1 MILRRSKTYYKYLM
15 SYVALLVTTVLALL
29 IFSQAFLVTQL
40 RNSLEDAHRSRV
52 RQTVQ
57 ELDSDLQQI
66 QTIDYQISSVNENFF
81 SYYLEAPSPM
91 RDLRLVNEFKNLLA
105 PSTLIAEMALVDAD
119 ADNVYTSTAVYAK
132 ELFFDS
138 IFHFDEWNDPIGDLT
153 ELKERII
160 RPAKRVTRLT
170 ENTNST
176 EGYIAFI
183 NAPSV
188 FSRLQDAVL
197 MFFVREEHFL
207 SRLSPKDTPSQ
218 HGAILDGTGRVI
230 VSTLPL
236 TEELTPTATHL
247 LHNHTDY
254 LVFQEASSIT
264 DWTYFFF
271 LPTAETLA
279 PLYRTQVTLTVFLL
293 AVLLAG
299 GLVIHYAMRLN
310 YKPIQELTE
319 ALGRSGSDDFESLRD
334 AIDSLSA
341 QNESMRTQLMS
352 SPDGQALKDSLLFSL
367 LKGKF
372 DSFEDYNREATS
384 LGMTFVKPCY
394 QVLMLRLF
402 DQEAELPRQTLSEAF
417 AECLGAGFTW
427 HFRDLF
433 EQSMFVCLVGMEDGT
448 EDILAERCL
457 QLLDVCAE
465 KHGLTFTIG
474 ASGCYSDITRLST
487 ACFEATQAVREHFI
501 RGRHQLIRYSE
512 LSRTLTSQTYDHL
525 SSLSVLA
532 NQTPQQQMQ
541 TIRRFVENLKA
552 DKVPALLAKSY
563 CNSAVQMLIANVSRP
578 VNMEDLFT
586 ITYLRTADDYL
597 AFMLHMLDPEPER
610 VPAAD
615 VSPDAPVTELLS
627 RIYACIT
634 SSYDDCSFS
643 VQDAAD
649 KLGLSS
655 SYLSQYFK
663 QQTGDTLIGYVA
675 NLRIRKA
682 CSLLET
688 TTMPLQMVSESVGYY
703 NLNSFI
709 RRFKQI
715 TGLTPGEYRKNHQ

>member
-1 MILRRSKTYYKYLM
+1 MILRRSKTYYKYLL
-15 SYVALLVTTVLALL
+15 SYVALLVTAVLALL
-29 IFSQAFLVTQL
+29 IFSQAFLITQL
-40 RNSLEDAHRSRV
+40 RHSLEDAHRSRL

-57 ELDSDLQQI
+57 ELDGDLQSI
-66 QTIDYQISSVNENFF
+66 QTIDYQISSANENFF
-81 SYYLEAPSPM
+81 SYYFEAPSPM

-160 RPAKRVTRLT
+160 RPAKRVTRLSENINGT
-170 ENTNST
+170 ES
-176 EGYIAFI
+176 YIAFI

-207 SRLSPKDTPSQ
+207 SRLSPKETPSQ

-236 TEELTPTATHL
+236 TEELTLTDTHL
-247 LHNHTDY
+247 RHNRTDY
-254 LVFQEASSIT
+254 LIFQEASSIT
-264 DWTYFFF
+264 DWTYYFF

-372 DSFEDYNREATS
+372 DSFETYNREAAS

-402 DQEAELPRQTLSEAF
+402 DQEAELPRQTLSDAF

-457 QLLDVCAE
+457 HLLDVCAE

-474 ASGCYSDITRLST
+474 ASGCYSDIARLST

-512 LSRTLTSQTYDHL
+512 LSRTLTSQTYDYLSHL
-525 SSLSVLA
+525 SALA

-541 TIRRFVENLKA
+541 TIRRFVESLKA

-563 CNSAVQMLIANVSRP
+563 CNSAVQMLISNVSRP

-688 TTMPLQMVSESVGYY
+688 TTMPLQMISESVGYY

>member
-1 MILRRSKTYYKYLM
+1 MFLHRSKTYYKYLF
-15 SYVALLVTTVLALL
+15 SYVALLLTAVLALL
-29 IFSQAFLVTQL
+29 IFSQAFFVAQL
-40 RNSLEDAHRSRV
+40 RSSLEDVHRSRL

-57 ELDSDLQQI
+57 ELDADIQQI
-66 QTIDYQISSVNENFF
+66 YTIDYQISSVNENFL
-81 SYYLEAPSPM
+81 SYYLEVPSPM

-119 ADNVYTSTAVYAK
+119 SDTVYTSTAAYAK
-132 ELFFDS
+132 SLFFDS
-138 IFHFDEWNDPIGDLT
+138 IFSFDEWADPAGDLT
-153 ELKERII
+153 KLKARIV
-160 RPAKRVTRLT
+160 RPAERVNGTD
-170 ENTNST
+170 N
-176 EGYIAFI
+176 YITFI

-207 SRLSPKDTPSQ
+207 SSLSPETSPTQ
-218 HGAILDGTGRVI
+218 QGAIVDERGSLI

-236 TEELTPTATHL
+236 EQEITGSSFRFDGVE
-247 LHNHTDY
+247 Y
-254 LVFQEASSIT
+254 IVFREPST
-264 DWTYFFF
+264 VMDWTYVF
-271 LPTAETLA
+271 LLPSGETLA
-279 PLYRTQVTLTVFLL
+279 PLNRAQVTLLVFLL
-293 AVLLAG
+293 AVLAAG
-299 GLVIHYAMRLN
+299 SLVIHYAMRLN
-310 YKPIQELTE
+310 YKPIKELTE

-334 AIDSLSA
+334 AIDSLST
-341 QNESMRTQLMS
+341 QNEHMRAQLMC

-372 DSFEDYNREATS
+372 DSFEAYNREAAP
-384 LGMTFVKPCY
+384 LGMTFDKPCY

-402 DQEAELPRQTLSEAF
+402 DQEGELPRQVLADAF
-417 AECLGAGFTW
+417 AECFGAEFSW

-433 EQSMFVCLVGMEDGT
+433 EQSMFVCLVGMDAGMEET
-448 EDILAERCL
+448 LMARSL
-457 QLLDVCAE
+457 RLLDVCAE
-465 KHGLTFTIG
+465 KHGLTFSIG
-474 ASGCYSDITRLST
+474 ASNCYTDVAHLST

-512 LSRTLTSQTYDHL
+512 LSRTLTAETNHL
-525 SSLSVLA
+525 SSLSVLSG
-532 NQTPQQQMQ
+532 QTPQQQMQ
-541 TIRRFVENLKA
+541 TIRRFIEALKA

-563 CNSAVQMLIANVSRP
+563 CNSAVQLLIANVSRP

-597 AFMLHMLDPEPER
+597 AFMLHMLDTEPEP
-610 VPAAD
+610 VPVVDA
-615 VSPDAPVTELLS
+615 SPDVPMTELLS
-627 RIYACIT
+627 RIYACIAD
-634 SSYDDCSFS
+634 SYDDCSFS
-643 VQDAAD
+643 IQDAAD
-649 KLGLSS
+649 KLGLSA

-663 QQTGDTLIGYVA
+663 QQTGDTLTGYVA
-675 NLRIRKA
+675 GLRIRKA

-715 TGLTPGEYRKNHQ
+715 TGVTPGEYRRVHQ

>member
-1 MILRRSKTYYKYLM
+1 MFLRRSKTYYKYLF
-15 SYVALLVTTVLALL
+15 SYVALLLTAVLALL
-29 IFSQAFLVTQL
+29 IFSQAFFVTQL
-40 RNSLEDAHRSRV
+40 RNSLEDVHRSRL

-57 ELDSDLQQI
+57 EMDSDIQQI
-66 QTIDYQISSVNENFF
+66 RTIDYQVSSVNENFL
-81 SYYLEAPSPM
+81 SYYLEVPSPM

-105 PSTLIAEMALVDAD
+105 PSTLIAEMALVDAED
-119 ADNVYTSTAVYAK
+119 DNVYTSTAVYAK
-132 ELFFDS
+132 TLFFDS
-138 IFHFDEWNDPIGDLT
+138 IFAFDDWENPITD
-153 ELKERII
+153 LKELRSRIV
-160 RPAKRVTRLT
+160 RPAERINGTDR
-170 ENTNST
+170 
-176 EGYIAFI
+176 YITFI

-207 SRLSPKDTPSQ
+207 SRLTPKETPTQ
-218 HGAILDGTGRVI
+218 QGAILDDSGNVI

-236 TEELTPTATHL
+236 GQEFSTADGNL
-247 LHNHTDY
+247 RYDGTDY
-254 LVFQEASSIT
+254 LVFQEPSAVI
-264 DWTYFFF
+264 DWTYYFF
-271 LPTAETLA
+271 LPLHETLE
-279 PLYRTQVTLTVFLL
+279 PLYLAQVTLAIFLI
-293 AVLLAG
+293 AVLAAG
-299 GLVIHYAMRLN
+299 ALVIHYAMKLN
-310 YKPIQELTE
+310 YRPIQALTE
-319 ALGRSGSDDFESLRD
+319 ALGRSGGDDLESLRD

-341 QNESMRTQLMS
+341 QNESMRAQLMS

-372 DSFEDYNREATS
+372 DSFEAYNREAAP
-384 LGMTFVKPCY
+384 LDMAFLKPCY

-402 DQEAELPRQTLSEAF
+402 DQETELPRQTLSAIF
-417 AECLGAGFTW
+417 AECLGDGFTW

-433 EQSMFVCLVGMEDGT
+433 EQSMFVCLVGMDAGT
-448 EDILAERCL
+448 EAILTERCL
-457 QLLDVCAE
+457 RLLDVSAE
-465 KHGLTFTIG
+465 KYGLTFTIG
-474 ASGCYSDITRLST
+474 ASGCYDDISRLSA

-512 LSRTLTSQTYDHL
+512 MSHTLTSPTDQL
-525 SSLSVLA
+525 SSLTALA
-532 NQTPQQQMQ
+532 GQTPQQQMQ
-541 TIRRFVENLKA
+541 TIRSFVESLKA

-563 CNSAVQMLIANVSRP
+563 CNSAIQLLLASVSRP

-597 AFMLHMLDPEPER
+597 AFMLHMLDTEPEAL
-610 VPAAD
+610 PAPEI
-615 VSPDAPVTELLS
+615 SPDATMTELLS
-627 RIYACIT
+627 RIYACIAE
-634 SSYDDCSFS
+634 SYDDCSFS
-643 VQDAAD
+643 IQDAAD

-663 QQTGDTLIGYVA
+663 QQTGETLTGYVA
-675 NLRIRKA
+675 SVRIRKA

-715 TGLTPGEYRKNHQ
+715 TGVTPGEYRKAHQ